1 MKGHSHVR
9 KLWRLNEAAGAEA
22 FSLPESQFAE
32 LVEQSDC
39 VVERWQDQPGGKLS
53 GFLLGISAD
62 RAVENFGYMWFQTRF
77 DNFLYV
83 DRVVIMADVRRREMA
98 TAMLME
104 VLQWCREH
112 GINNL
117 FCQVHDRPA
126 DPAGHALCKTLGFMP
141 LESVMLPSRD
151 IVTMYQRSTAIAT
164 P

>member
-1 MKGHSHVR
+1 MSNHSLAR
-9 KLWRLNEAAGAEA
+9 NLWKLNEAAGAAALSVSEN
-22 FSLPESQFAE
+22 QFAE

-39 VVERWQDQPGGKLS
+39 LIERWQGKPGGKLS
-53 GFLLGISAD
+53 GFLLGIDSS
-62 RAVENFGYMWFQTRF
+62 RVVENFGYVWFQMRF

-83 DRVVIMADVRRREMA
+83 DRVVITTDARRRGMA
-98 TAMLME
+98 TAMLTQ

-112 GINNL
+112 GIDNL
-117 FCQVHDRPA
+117 VCHVHDRPA
-126 DPAGHALCKTLGFMP
+126 NPAGHALCKTMGFMP